1 MTTTPISDPDFFLEL
16 LTAACAGIALGSLY
30 FGGLWLSVRR
40 APHWQ
45 HPGLGMAASLF
56 LRLALVGLGL
66 YWLADGHW
74 QRYAAALPGL
84 LLARWWWVRHIQTG
98 KAES

>member
-1 MTTTPISDPDFFLEL
+1 METTMTTSPDFFAEL
-16 LTAACAGIALGSLY
+16 LAAVCLGVALGSLY

-84 LLARWWWVRHIQTG
+84 LLARWWWIRRIRIG
-98 KAES
+98 SAES